1 MATAPIASF
10 APTAAVELAVSTTS
24 SQVAIPTTGTPT
36 IALVTNLGIQP
47 VFVALG
53 TSSTVT
59 VVAGSGVVVMPGQPL
74 ALTIG
79 ANTNLAAITLT
90 GVAGINIAVGT

>member
-10 APTAAVELAVSTTS
+10 APTAAVEIAVTSTSGRT
-24 SQVAIPTTGTPT
+24 VIPTTGTPT
-36 IALVTNLGIQP
+36 IALVTNLGPSP

-53 TSSTVT
+53 SSSVT
-59 VVAGSGVVVMPGQPL
+59 VAIGGGAVILPGAQL

-79 ANTNLAAITLT
+79 TNTNIAAITLS
-90 GVAGINIAVGT
+90 GVAGLNLAVGT

>member
-10 APTAAVELAVSTTS
+10 APTAAVEIAVTSTSGRT
-24 SQVAIPTTGTPT
+24 VIPTTGTPT
-36 IALVTNLGIQP
+36 IALVTNLGPSP

-53 TSSTVT
+53 SSSVT
-59 VVAGSGVVVMPGQPL
+59 VAIGGGVVILPGAQL

-79 ANTNLAAITLT
+79 ANTNIAAITLS
-90 GVAGINIAVGT
+90 GVAGLNLAVGT